1 MMAGNPRR
9 RAKMVSWLSGA
20 GMGSG
25 CRCLLSHHRA
35 DGAAAGWMG
44 PVAGERGAADE
55 SAVAGAGAGV
65 AATVVAAVVV
75 AAFVT

>member
-9 RAKMVSWLSGA
+9 RVKMESWLSGA
-20 GMGSG
+20 GKGSG
-25 CRCLLSHHRA
+25 CRYLLSRHRA

-44 PVAGERGAADE
+44 PAAGGRGVADE
-55 SAVAGAGAGV
+55 SAAAGAGAG
-65 AATVVAAVVV
+65 AAAAVVAAVVV